1 MKNIEIQVVS
11 ILLINNGIPI
21 ETQLAYFIIYLIIPL
36 KQEKKYEKENSQI
49 LCRPFLF
56 AINTRLIFKSDTV

>member
-21 ETQLAYFIIYLIIPL
+21 ETQLVYFYNLFNYSV
-36 KQEKKYEKENSQI
+36 KTGKKICEE
-49 LCRPFLF
+49 
-56 AINTRLIFKSDTV
+56 